1 MGSYKKRTKE
11 IMKSIYKF
19 ILEKL
24 KLNNQ
29 SKLKSKEQNLD
40 PRKKETYGD
49 FGERWFDM
57 CRNLSIS
64 GSFAYTSPKLHLYD
78 FANYLD
84 DFDKNFKP
92 DSGDSLWAEMC
103 RTRYKIGQLIRKG
116 KIKEAA
122 DMAYNENIESFTYGA
137 HPASYR
143 VYGSY
148 MLDCYMIFATYEYMT
163 NGATTVRNNILQGI
177 FNLDNQFDWYKRF
190 EKFVNT
196 YKVK

>member
-1 MGSYKKRTKE
+1 
-11 IMKSIYKF
+11 MKSIYNF

-24 KLNNQ
+24 KLNAQ
-29 SKLKSKEQNLD
+29 SKLKE
-40 PRKKETYGD
+40 KKERKDPKKKESYGD
-49 FGERWFDM
+49 FGERWFDI
-57 CRNLSIS
+57 CKNLSIS
-64 GSFAYTSPKLHLYD
+64 GSFAYTNPRLHLYD

-84 DFDKNFKP
+84 DFDKHFKP
-92 DSGDSLWAEMC
+92 DTETSYWGKRSQ
-103 RTRYKIGQLIRKG
+103 TRYKICQFIRKG

-122 DMAYNENIESFTYGA
+122 DLAEKENIENFTYGE
-137 HPASYR
+137 HPDSDY

-163 NGATTVRNNILQGI
+163 NGATTVRTNILQGI
-177 FNLDNQFDWYKRF
+177 FNLDYQFDWYKRF

>member
-1 MGSYKKRTKE
+1 MKK
-11 IMKSIYKF
+11 IYNF

-24 KLNNQ
+24 KLNAQ
-29 SKLKSKEQNLD
+29 SKLKETKEFSD
-40 PRKKETYGD
+40 PRRKELYGD
-49 FGERWFDM
+49 FGERWFDL
-57 CRNLSIS
+57 CKTLSLA
-64 GSFAYTSPKLHLYD
+64 GSFKYTCPKLHLYD

-92 DSGDSLWAEMC
+92 DSRNNIWGDIS
-103 RTRYKIGQLIRKG
+103 RTRYQICQFIRKG

-122 DMAYNENIESFTYGA
+122 ELAKKKNIENFSYGA
-137 HPASYR
+137 HPCSYR

-163 NGATTVRNNILQGI
+163 NGATTVRTNILQGI

-190 EKFVNT
+190 EKFINT

>member
-1 MGSYKKRTKE
+1 
-11 IMKSIYKF
+11 MKSIYNYISEALIKKDTK
-19 ILEKL
+19 IK
-24 KLNNQ
+24 NNDIY
-29 SKLKSKEQNLD
+29 ELD
-40 PRKKETYGD
+40 PRTKEAYGQ
-49 FGERWFDM
+49 FGERWFDK
-57 CRNLSIS
+57 CKNLSIS
-64 GSFAYTSPKLHLYD
+64 GSFAYTTPKLHLYD

-92 DSGDSLWAEMC
+92 DTRDNLWAKISY
-103 RTRYKIGQLIRKG
+103 TRYQIGQLIRKG

-122 DMAYNENIESFTYGA
+122 DLAYNENIESFTYGA

-163 NGATTVRNNILQGI
+163 NGTATVRNNILQGI
-177 FNLDNQFDWYKRF
+177 FHLDSQFDWYKRF

-196 YKVK
+196 YKIK